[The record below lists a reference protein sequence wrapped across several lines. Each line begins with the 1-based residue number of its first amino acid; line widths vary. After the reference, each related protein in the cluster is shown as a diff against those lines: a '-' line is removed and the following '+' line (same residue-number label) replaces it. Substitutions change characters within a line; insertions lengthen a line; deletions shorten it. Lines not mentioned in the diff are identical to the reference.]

1 MQKALENISHKK
13 SNVKIQTITIYHNM
27 IYNYKLY
34 PPINQ
39 KHSEAA
45 LLSRPSYYDLYIF
58 QCIIQ
63 NPQKKKNPQKE
74 KTEEKENND

>member
-1 MQKALENISHKK
+1 
-13 SNVKIQTITIYHNM
+13 M

-63 NPQKKKNPQKE
+63 NPKKKKKKKIPKE